1 MTRVS
6 TYLKSDISIDILS
19 LPSRAAAI
27 MSIVGMVAICRQ
39 EISNALFLRVE
50 RTCRG
55 GILNIATLRDISND
69 LNDPNHPHQPVN
81 KGLR

>member
-6 TYLKSDISIDILS
+6 TYLKSDVSIDILC

-27 MSIVGMVAICRQ
+27 MSMVGMVAIYRQ
-39 EISNALFLRVE
+39 EISKTLLVRVE

-55 GILNIATLRDISND
+55 GLLKIATLRDNQR
-69 LNDPNHPHQPVN
+69 PPV
-81 KGLR
+81 GMGV

>member
-6 TYLKSDISIDILS
+6 TYLKSDVSIDILS

-27 MSIVGMVAICRQ
+27 MSMVGLVAICRQ
-39 EISNALFLRVE
+39 DISNAVLVRVE

-55 GILNIATLRDISND
+55 GMLKIATLRDNQR
-69 LNDPNHPHQPVN
+69 PPVEM
-81 KGLR
+81 GV

>member
-6 TYLKSDISIDILS
+6 TYLKSDVSIDILS

-27 MSIVGMVAICRQ
+27 MSMIAMVAICRQ
-39 EISNALFLRVE
+39 EISNAVLIPEE

-55 GILNIATLRDISND
+55 GLLKIATLRDN
-69 LNDPNHPHQPVN
+69 Q
-81 KGLR
+81 

>member
-6 TYLKSDISIDILS
+6 TYLKSDVSIDILG

-27 MSIVGMVAICRQ
+27 MSMVGMVAICRQ
-39 EISNALFLRVE
+39 EINKAVLVRVE

-55 GILNIATLRDISND
+55 GILKIATLR
-69 LNDPNHPHQPVN
+69 
-81 KGLR
+81 GR